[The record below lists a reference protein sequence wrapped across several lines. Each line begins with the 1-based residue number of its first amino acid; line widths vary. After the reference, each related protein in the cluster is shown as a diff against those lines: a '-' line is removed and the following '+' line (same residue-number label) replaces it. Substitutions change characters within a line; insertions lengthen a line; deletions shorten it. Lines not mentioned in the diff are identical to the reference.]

1 MRSLIVLE
9 SVRGQASR
17 GLVMSAR
24 SILLSLGALA
34 LCVAAFLALT
44 PRMVQ
49 DEAYHMFADQR
60 TIAGVRN
67 FWNVVSNVA
76 FVVAGIL
83 GLRISRDWTG
93 RVLFIGVFLTC
104 FGSAY
109 YHLAPSDA
117 RLVWDRLPMT
127 LVFMALPVCI
137 IGRRLEPRLSRWLLV
152 SLVAAVLLVQA
163 WFYAH
168 ILWWAHSAP
177 ASTAFGL
184 TSWFSS
190 APSLHYFWRCL
201 VRGTPADYGPC
212 WCCTCSPSLPN
223 STMGRS
229 TRPCHSAG
237 IRGNTC
243 WPRSPPAGFTA
254 GTEHQNS
261 LITSSQLPKDFQV
274 QARLLSGDR

>member
-1 MRSLIVLE
+1 
-9 SVRGQASR
+9 
-17 GLVMSAR
+17 MSAR

-152 SLVAAVLLVQA
+152 SLVAAGLASVFWWRINGDLRPYVLVQFGSVLA
-163 WFYAH
+163 LLLAVFGSGDARGLWPVLVLYVLAKFTEQYDGAIYA
-168 ILWWAHSAP
+168 
-177 ASTAFGL
+177 T
-184 TSWFSS
+184 
-190 APSLHYFWRCL
+190 
-201 VRGTPADYGPC
+201 
-212 WCCTCSPSLPN
+212 LP
-223 STMGRS
+223 
-229 TRPCHSAG
+229 
-237 IRGNTC
+237 
-243 WPRSPPAGFTA
+243 
-254 GTEHQNS
+254 
-261 LITSSQLPKDFQV
+261 
-274 QARLLSGDR
+274 LSGHTWKHLLAALAACWIYRWHRASELSHNFVTTSEGLPGPGTVIVR